1 MELVSLFKQVLPDS
15 LIMSGN
21 DILSDYSTDESGIK
35 YSKPLIVLFPE
46 NTEQV
51 SKIMKTAYDNDL
63 PIIPRGLGTGLSG
76 GAIPIKPSVILCL
89 EKMKSIIEIDEEN
102 LMAVVQ
108 PGIITG
114 DLQITV
120 EKKGLFYPP
129 DPASLESCSIGGN
142 IAESAGGPR
151 AVKYG
156 TTRDYV
162 RGIEIVSPQGNIMRF
177 GGKIKKDAT
186 GYNIKDLIIGSEGT
200 LCVITEITLSLLPL
214 PKFDTDLLIPFN
226 NMEDAAR
233 TVSDIIKSRIIPSTI
248 EFMEERALEA
258 AYNLLGNSMPVKDG
272 KAQLLIKIDGNTI
285 DSIDKDAEQIGKIC
299 FKNNAIN
306 VFVADSKPFKENLW
320 KARRSLHDAV
330 VDMSIE
336 MEREDIVVPPSRLPE
351 LISKIKAI
359 EKQYGVMIVIFGHA
373 GDGNVHINI
382 MKTEDNKNEYEKNLS
397 SIVREIMETAV
408 SLGGKLSGEHGIG
421 LFKREFMHLVFTDE
435 QLELMKNIK
444 KAFDPKN
451 LLNPGKIFP

>member
-1 MELVSLFKQVLPDS
+1 MELASLFKQVLPDS
-15 LIMSGN
+15 LIRFGK
-21 DILSDYSTDESGIK
+21 DISDDYFTDESGIK
-35 YSKPLIVLFPE
+35 CANPLIVLFPK

-51 SKIMKTAYDNDL
+51 SKIMKIAYSNDL

-76 GAIPIKPSVILCL
+76 GVIPLKPSIILSL

-108 PGIITG
+108 PGLITG
-114 DLQITV
+114 DLQIAV

-162 RGIEIVSPQGNIMRF
+162 RGVEIVSPQGNIMRF

-200 LCVITEITLSLLPL
+200 LCIITEITLSLLPL
-214 PKFDTDLLIPFN
+214 PKFDTDLLISFN
-226 NMEDAAR
+226 NMEDAAQA
-233 TVSDIIKSRIIPSTI
+233 VSDIIKNRIIPSTI

-258 AYNLLGNSMPVKDG
+258 AYNLLGNNMPVKEG
-272 KAQLLIKIDGNTI
+272 KAQLLIKIDGNTME
-285 DSIDKDAEQIGKIC
+285 SIDKDAEQIGEIC

-336 MEREDIVVPPSRLPE
+336 MEREDIVVPPSKLPE
-351 LISKIKAI
+351 LISKIKII
-359 EKQYGVMIVIFGHA
+359 EKQYKVMIVIFGHA

-382 MKTEDNKNEYEKNLS
+382 LKTKDNKAAYEKNLNN
-397 SIVREIMETAV
+397 IVREIMEITV
-408 SLGGKLSGEHGIG
+408 FLGGKLSGEHGIG
-421 LFKREFMHLVFTDE
+421 IFKREFMHLVFTDE